1 MTACKKGFTL
11 IEIMV
16 SLAVL
21 AIVLTTIFKLQSSTI
36 ALAEA
41 GHFKSSAPMLAR
53 QQLAELAQNN
63 FEPEQFEGKFE
74 KEFTGYS
81 WACEIQTGADQ
92 GNWEAVLSGKQPEQ
106 LKKIC
111 LTVYGPG
118 RIRRFTLE
126 TWRFVIDE

>member
-21 AIVLTTIFKLQSSTI
+21 AIALASVFKLQSSTI

-53 QQLAELAQNN
+53 RQLAELAQNN
-63 FEPEQFEGKFE
+63 FEPEQFEGEFE
-74 KEFTGYS
+74 NDFTGYS
-81 WACEIQTGADQ
+81 WTCEIETGADH
-92 GNWEAVLSGKQPEQ
+92 GNWENILSGKRPEQ
-106 LKKIC
+106 LKRIL
-111 LTVYGPG
+111 LTIYSPG
-118 RIRRFTLE
+118 RERRFTLE
-126 TWRFVIDE
+126 TWRFVIGD